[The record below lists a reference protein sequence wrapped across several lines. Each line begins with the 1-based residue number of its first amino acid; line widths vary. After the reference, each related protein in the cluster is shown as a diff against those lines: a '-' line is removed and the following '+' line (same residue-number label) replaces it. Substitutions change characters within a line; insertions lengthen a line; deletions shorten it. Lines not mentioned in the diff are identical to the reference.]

1 MKKSI
6 LSSILLLT
14 VFLCAKAQGDVTYE
28 HYKPK
33 AGDQLAYHVNS
44 SGNEYDFI
52 VKPVT
57 LKWNEDYPI
66 VFDWNMTAPVNKNGT
81 IKIAKDA
88 AKKSNAM
95 YNWFSGGEKILTDA
109 TSVFVST
116 EVLANIRKAK
126 QGDVIK
132 IRVNGA
138 AAPEEDFILDS
149 DSHPYRYYNHGANE
163 EMITTL
169 LRNKE
174 NGHTVIIYR
183 EGLNGLIVSMSIGFD
198 IALES
203 VK

>member
-6 LSSILLLT
+6 LSSIFLFTVLLS
-14 VFLCAKAQGDVTYE
+14 AKAQGDVTYE
-28 HYKPK
+28 SYKPK
-33 AGDQLAYHVNS
+33 AGDLLTYHVNS
-44 SGNEYDFI
+44 SGTEYDFI
-52 VKPVT
+52 AKIVT
-57 LKWNEDYPI
+57 LKWSENYPI
-66 VFDWNMTAPVNKNGT
+66 VFDWNMTAPINKNGT
-81 IKIAKDA
+81 IKIEKEA

-95 YNWFSGGEKILTDA
+95 YNMFSGGEKILTDA

-116 EVLANIRKAK
+116 DVLAKMWKAK
-126 QGDVIK
+126 SGDIIK

-138 AAPEEDFILDS
+138 SAPEEDFVLDS

-163 EMITTL
+163 EMVTTL

-174 NGHTVIIYR
+174 NGHTIIIYR
-183 EGLNGLIVSMSIGFD
+183 QGLTGLIVSMSIGFD